1 MTDQKE
7 MSFIDHL
14 EELRWHLIRSIIA
27 IFVVGILAFLAKSLV
42 FDTILLGPYNVDFKT
57 YEILCSLS
65 GKLNLGDSFCFEKM
79 PFTIQNIDLA
89 GQFLTHIKVSI
100 LLGFIVSFPY
110 VLWEIWR
117 FVSPGLHLKEKRYT
131 RGFVF
136 FASLFFFIGVLFGYF
151 IIVPFGVTFLGAYQ
165 VSDFVM
171 NEITLASYMSTLS
184 TLVLATGLIFELP
197 MLVFILSKIGILT
210 DQMMR
215 DYRRYAVVGILLISA
230 IITPADVFSQLL
242 MFIPIYILYEFSILI
257 AKRVNA
263 ADSSREDL
271 PELENK

>member
-1 MTDQKE
+1 

-14 EELRWHLIRSIIA
+14 EELRWHLIRSILS
-27 IFVVGILAFLAKSLV
+27 IFIVGIFAFIAKSFV
-42 FDTILLGPYNVDFKT
+42 FDSILLGPYNINFPT
-57 YEILCSLS
+57 YKALCSLS
-65 GKLNLGDSFCFEKM
+65 LQLNLGDSFCFEKM

-117 FVSPGLHLKEKRYT
+117 FVSPGLYSKEKRFT
-131 RGFVF
+131 RGFVL
-136 FASLFFFIGVLFGYF
+136 FASLFFFIGVLFGYY

-165 VSDFVM
+165 VSNFVM
-171 NEITLASYMSTLS
+171 NEITLVSYMSTLS

-215 DYRRYAVVGILLISA
+215 DYRRYAVVVILLISA
-230 IITPADVFSQLL
+230 VITPADVFSQML

-257 AKRVNA
+257 AKRVNSA
-263 ADSSREDL
+263 ESSEEIY
-271 PELENK
+271 PETKQQ

>member
-257 AKRVNA
+257 AKRVNS